1 MKEILEE
8 ISQDQELK
16 KELLQ
21 GRQVDLAEE
30 LSKKCHIGSTLSWF
44 LFPEITKVWKFFEKC
59 QQKRACLS
67 SSMPHIIAF
76 WQIWSQF

>member
-44 LFPEITKVWKFFEKC
+44 LFPEITKV
-59 QQKRACLS
+59 
-67 SSMPHIIAF
+67 
-76 WQIWSQF
+76 